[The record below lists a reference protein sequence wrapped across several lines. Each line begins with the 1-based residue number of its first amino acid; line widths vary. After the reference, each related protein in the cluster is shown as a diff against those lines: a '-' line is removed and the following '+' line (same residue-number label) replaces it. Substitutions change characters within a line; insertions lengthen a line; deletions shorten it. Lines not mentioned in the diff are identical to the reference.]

1 MSSMSEDALFKAIL
15 KNKPLQ
21 GAQVEQKAQAVKKE
35 IKDAPKAPA
44 SSEDMMYK
52 VLLKNRPP
60 QPEVKESVPVPQ
72 VNAVQTIDHESKV
85 VETPPPVMSLHAD
98 AVEESIKNLT
108 ASVNMMH
115 GLMKTVIVP
124 VLVLILIVGI
134 GVFVKLS

>member
-15 KNKPLQ
+15 KNKPSQ

-35 IKDAPKAPA
+35 IKAVPGAPA

-72 VNAVQTIDHESKV
+72 VNEVQTIDHESTV
-85 VETPPPVMSLHAD
+85 VETPPPVETHPD

-108 ASVNMMH
+108 LSVNLMH